1 MEDAALKRLIRE
13 LENIRGTGTQLISL
27 YIPPKYPR
35 GDIMS
40 MLTDEHSKAG
50 NIKDKTTRKNVQ
62 AALAKIMNYLKAID
76 YKLPENGLVVF
87 CGNISQKPGEQ
98 DIRLYPVAPPM
109 PVSKIYRCDSTFYLD
124 PLREMVKPT
133 EYYMIVTMDGKEATI
148 ALVKGNTYDIVAR
161 IRSLAPGKHHAG
173 GQSARRFERL
183 REIADNEYLK
193 KLAEEIKKTFED
205 AGDALKG
212 IILAGPGPK
221 KNEFYNKDYL
231 PNNVK
236 EKILGIIDTGYTNE
250 YGIREALENAK
261 DILRDAEIVR
271 QKQAVDRF
279 IGEVIKGGLAE
290 YGLENVYEAL
300 KEGRVDTLLVSE
312 DAEAWVGK
320 YVCQKCGTEVERLAK
335 DPEELKKAEVACP
348 NCGATMQL
356 DVIEDAIEEMIE
368 MAENT
373 GAEVFMISPE
383 TEEGQKLSRGF
394 GGVGAIVRYKA

>member
-1 MEDAALKRLIRE
+1 MDEAALKRLIRE

-62 AALAKIMNYLKAID
+62 AALAKIMGYLKAID

-87 CGNISQKPGEQ
+87 CGNISPKPGEQ
-98 DIRLYPVAPPM
+98 DIRLYSVAPPA

-193 KLAEEIKKTFED
+193 KLAEEIKKTFEE

-261 DILRDAEIVR
+261 DILKDAEIVR
-271 QKQAVDRF
+271 QKQAVDKF

-290 YGLENVYEAL
+290 YGLENVYRAL

-320 YVCQKCGTEVERLAK
+320 FVCPKCGTEVEKLAK
-335 DPEELKKAEVACP
+335 DAEELKKMEVQCP
-348 NCGATMQL
+348 NCGSTMQL
-356 DVIEDAIEEMIE
+356 DVIEDAIDEMME
-368 MAENT
+368 MADDT

-394 GGVGAIVRYKA
+394 GGVGAIVRYKT

>member
-13 LENIRGTGTQLISL
+13 LESIRGIGTQLISL

-76 YKLPENGLVVF
+76 YKLPENGLVIF

-98 DIRLYPVAPPM
+98 DIRLYSVAPPM

-124 PLREMVKPT
+124 PLREMIRPT
-133 EYYMIVTMDGKEATI
+133 EYYMIVAMDGKETTI
-148 ALVKGNTYDIVAR
+148 AMVKGNKYDIVAR

-193 KLAEEIKKTFED
+193 KVAEEIKKAVED

-212 IILAGPGPK
+212 IIISGPGPK

-231 PNNVK
+231 PNQIKNMV
-236 EKILGIIDTGYTNE
+236 LGVIDTGYTNE

-261 DILRDAEIVR
+261 DILKDAEIVR
-271 QKQAVDRF
+271 QKQAVEKF

-290 YGLENVYEAL
+290 YGLENVYRAV
-300 KEGRVDTLLVSE
+300 KEGRVATLLVSE
-312 DAEAWVGK
+312 NAEAWVGK
-320 YVCQKCGTEVERLAK
+320 FTCPHCGMSVEKLAK
-335 DPEELKKAEVACP
+335 EPDVLKNMKVQCP
-348 NCGATMQL
+348 NCGTSMQL

-368 MAENT
+368 AAENT
-373 GAEVFMISPE
+373 GAEVYMISPE
-383 TEEGQKLSRGF
+383 TEEGQKLTKGF
-394 GGVGAIVRYKA
+394 GGVGAIVRYRA